1 MTIMLDYWS
10 EIFVSIKRIYIEGER
25 KMGRIGTIINK
36 KGKMDAKRAKIFTK
50 LGRYIMV
57 AAREGGGDPE
67 YNAALKS
74 AIEKAK
80 AANMPNDNI
89 DRAIKKGTGD
99 SDGAVFTELTY
110 EGYGPGGVAV
120 LVECLT
126 DNTNRTAADVRSYF
140 VKGNGNLGVNGS
152 VSFMFDH
159 KGVLVI
165 DRTDEMDEEEVEM
178 AAIEAGAEDIS
189 IEETHFEI
197 YTEIADFAAV
207 RDELAGAG
215 FEFSMAELR
224 YLPQT
229 MTELTKEEDL
239 KSMNKLIDLLE
250 ENDDVQQ
257 VYHNWM
263 EA

>member
-1 MTIMLDYWS
+1 
-10 EIFVSIKRIYIEGER
+10 
-25 KMGRIGTIINK
+25 MGRIGTIINR
-36 KGKMDAKRAKIFTK
+36 KGKQDAKKAKEFTK

-57 AAREGGGDPE
+57 AAKEGGGDPE

-89 DRAIKKGTGD
+89 DRAVKKGAGD
-99 SDGAVFTELTY
+99 NDGAIFSELTY

-140 VKGNGNLGVNGS
+140 VKGKGNLGTNGC
-152 VSFMFDH
+152 VSFMFDR

-165 DRTDEMDEEEVEM
+165 DKQDGMDDEEIEM
-178 AAIEAGAEDIS
+178 AVIEAGAEDFMV
-189 IEETHFEI
+189 EEDHYEI
-197 YTEIADFAAV
+197 YTEISDFAGV
-207 RDELAGAG
+207 RDTLSNQGY
-215 FEFSMAELR
+215 EFSMAELR

-229 MTELTKEEDL
+229 MTALTTEDDI
-239 KSMNKLIDLLE
+239 KYMTKLIDLLE
-250 ENDDVQQ
+250 DNDDVQN
-257 VYHNWM
+257 VYHNW
-263 EA
+263 EETE

>member
-1 MTIMLDYWS
+1 
-10 EIFVSIKRIYIEGER
+10 
-25 KMGRIGTIINK
+25 MGRIGTIIQR
-36 KGKMDAKRAKIFTK
+36 KGKQDAKKAKEFTK

-57 AAREGGGDPE
+57 AAKEGGSDPE

-89 DRAIKKGTGD
+89 DRAVKKGAGD

-140 VKGNGNLGVNGS
+140 VKGKGNLGTNGC

-165 DRTDEMDEEEVEM
+165 DKADGMDDEEIEM
-178 AAIEAGAEDIS
+178 AAIEAGAEDFS
-189 IEETHFEI
+189 IEEDHYEI
-197 YTEIADFAAV
+197 YTEIGDFAGV
-207 RDELAGAG
+207 RDALASQG

-229 MTELTKEEDL
+229 MSKLTDEDDI
-239 KSMNKLIDLLE
+239 KFMTKLIDLLE
-250 ENDDVQQ
+250 DNDDVQN
-257 VYHNWM
+257 VYHNWE

>member
-1 MTIMLDYWS
+1 
-10 EIFVSIKRIYIEGER
+10 
-25 KMGRIGTIINK
+25 MGRIGTIINR
-36 KGKMDAKRAKIFTK
+36 KGKQDAKKAKEFTK

-57 AAREGGGDPE
+57 AARDGGSDPE

-89 DRAIKKGTGD
+89 DRAIKKGAGEME
-99 SDGAVFTELTY
+99 GMVFTELTY
-110 EGYGPGGVAV
+110 EGYGPGGIAV

-140 VKGNGNLGVNGS
+140 SKGKGNLGVNGS

-165 DRTDEMDEEEVEM
+165 DKADSMDEEEVEM
-178 AAIEAGAEDIS
+178 AAIEAGAEDFIV
-189 IEETHFEI
+189 EETHFEI
-197 YTEIADFAAV
+197 YTEVGDFAQV
-207 RDELAGAG
+207 RDELASGG

-229 MTELTKEEDL
+229 MSTLSGEEDI
-239 KSMNKLIDLLE
+239 KNMNKLIDLLE
-250 ENDDVQQ
+250 DNDDVQN
-257 VYHNWM
+257 VYHNW
-263 EA
+263 EE

>member
-1 MTIMLDYWS
+1 
-10 EIFVSIKRIYIEGER
+10 
-25 KMGRIGTIINK
+25 MGRIGTIIKK
-36 KGKMDAKRAKIFTK
+36 KGKQDAKRAKEFTK
-50 LGRYIMV
+50 IARYIMV

-89 DRAIKKGTGD
+89 DRAVKKGAGE

-126 DNTNRTAADVRSYF
+126 DNTNRTSADVRSYF
-140 VKGNGNLGVNGS
+140 TKGKGNLGVNGS

-165 DRTDEMDEEEVEM
+165 DKQDGMDDEEIEM
-178 AAIEAGAEDIS
+178 AGIEAGAEDIVV
-189 IEETHFEI
+189 EETHYEI
-197 YTEIADFAAV
+197 YTEIGDFASV
-207 RDELAGAG
+207 RDALANDGY
-215 FEFSMAELR
+215 EFSMAELR

-229 MTELTKEEDL
+229 MTELTKEDDL
-239 KSMNKLIDLLE
+239 KNMNKMIELFEDH
-250 ENDDVQQ
+250 DDVQNI
-257 VYHNWM
+257 YHNWA
-263 EA
+263 ETE

>member
-1 MTIMLDYWS
+1 
-10 EIFVSIKRIYIEGER
+10 
-25 KMGRIGTIINK
+25 MGRIGTIINR
-36 KGKMDAKRAKIFTK
+36 KGKQDAKKAKEFTK

-57 AAREGGGDPE
+57 AAKEGGGDPE

-89 DRAIKKGTGD
+89 DRAIKKGAGD
-99 SDGAVFTELTY
+99 GDGAVFTELTY

-140 VKGNGNLGVNGS
+140 SKGKGNLGVNGS

-165 DRTDEMDEEEVEM
+165 DKADGMDDEEIEM

-189 IEETHFEI
+189 VEEDHYEI
-197 YTEIADFAAV
+197 YTEISDFAGV
-207 RDELAGAG
+207 RDALKENGY
-215 FEFSMAELR
+215 EFSMAELR

-229 MTELTKEEDL
+229 MSTLTDADDIKN
-239 KSMNKLIDLLE
+239 MQKLIDLME
-250 ENDDVQQ
+250 DNDDVQN
-257 VYHNWM
+257 VYHNWE
-263 EA
+263 EAEA

>member
-1 MTIMLDYWS
+1 
-10 EIFVSIKRIYIEGER
+10 
-25 KMGRIGTIINK
+25 MGRIGTIINK

-57 AAREGGGDPE
+57 AAKDGGGDPA

-99 SDGAVFTELTY
+99 GDGAIFTELTY
-110 EGYGPGGVAV
+110 EGYGPAGVAV

-140 VKGNGNLGVNGS
+140 VKGKGNLGTNGC
-152 VSFMFDH
+152 VSFMFDR

-165 DRTDEMDEEEVEM
+165 DKTEGMDDEVVEM

-207 RDELAGAG
+207 RDALAGEG
-215 FEFSMAELR
+215 YEFSMAELR

-229 MTELTKEEDL
+229 MTALTSEEDI
-239 KSMNKLIDLLE
+239 KNMNKLIDLLE
-250 ENDDVQQ
+250 DNDDVQN
-257 VYHNWM
+257 VYHNWEET

>member
-1 MTIMLDYWS
+1 
-10 EIFVSIKRIYIEGER
+10 
-25 KMGRIGTIINK
+25 MGRIGTIINR
-36 KGKMDAKRAKIFTK
+36 KGKQDAKKAKEFTK

-57 AAREGGGDPE
+57 AAREGGADPE

-80 AANMPNDNI
+80 AANMPNENI
-89 DRAIKKGTGD
+89 DRAVKKGAGD
-99 SDGAVFTELTY
+99 SDGAVFSELTY

-140 VKGNGNLGVNGS
+140 SKGKGNLGTNGC

-165 DRTDEMDEEEVEM
+165 DKTEAMDDEEMEM
-178 AAIEAGAEDIS
+178 TVIEAGAEDFS
-189 IEETHFEI
+189 VEDDHYEI
-197 YTEIADFAAV
+197 YTEIGDFAEV
-207 RDELAGAG
+207 RETLSGQG

-229 MTELTKEEDL
+229 MTKLTDEEDI
-239 KSMNKLIDLLE
+239 KFMQKMVDLLE
-250 ENDDVQQ
+250 DCDDVQN
-257 VYHNWM
+257 VYHNW
-263 EA
+263 EE

>member
-189 IEETHFEI
+189 VEETHFEI

-250 ENDDVQQ
+250 ENDDVQT

-263 EA
+263 E

>member
-1 MTIMLDYWS
+1 
-10 EIFVSIKRIYIEGER
+10 V
-25 KMGRIGTIINK
+25 GRIGTIINR
-36 KGKMDAKRAKIFTK
+36 KGKQDAKKAKEFTK

-57 AAREGGGDPE
+57 AAREGGGDQE

-89 DRAIKKGTGD
+89 DRAVKKGIGD
-99 SDGAVFTELTY
+99 NDGAIFTELTY

-140 VKGNGNLGVNGS
+140 VKGNGNLGTNGC

-165 DRTDEMDEEEVEM
+165 EKDELIDEEELEM
-178 AAIEAGAEDIS
+178 AVIEAGAEDFS
-189 IEETHFEI
+189 IEEDHYEI
-197 YTEIADFAAV
+197 YTEIGSFAEV
-207 RDELAGAG
+207 RNALSCKDYS
-215 FEFSMAELR
+215 FTMAELR

-229 MTELTKEEDL
+229 MVTLTSEDDI
-239 KSMNKLIDLLE
+239 KYMTKLIDLLE
-250 ENDDVQQ
+250 DNDDIQQ
-257 VYHNWM
+257 VYHNW
-263 EA
+263 EETN

>member
-1 MTIMLDYWS
+1 
-10 EIFVSIKRIYIEGER
+10 
-25 KMGRIGTIINK
+25 MGRIGTIINR
-36 KGKMDAKRAKIFTK
+36 KGKQDAKKAKEFTK

-57 AAREGGGDPE
+57 AAKEGGADPE

-89 DRAIKKGTGD
+89 DRAVKKGAGD
-99 SDGAVFTELTY
+99 NDGTVFTELTY

-140 VKGNGNLGVNGS
+140 VKGKGNLGTNGC
-152 VSFMFDH
+152 VSFMFDR

-165 DRTDEMDEEEVEM
+165 DKTDGMNDEEVEM
-178 AAIEAGAEDIS
+178 AAIEAGAEDFS
-189 IEETHFEI
+189 VEEDHYEV
-197 YTEIADFAAV
+197 YTEISDFAGV
-207 RDELAGAG
+207 RDALASSGY
-215 FEFSMAELR
+215 EFSMAELR

-229 MTELTKEEDL
+229 MTKLTDAEDI
-239 KSMNKLIDLLE
+239 KFMNKLIDLLE
-250 ENDDVQQ
+250 DNDDVQQ
-257 VYHNWM
+257 VYHNW
-263 EA
+263 EE